1 MNAIMRFFKSP
12 MGKFVIVAIALIIVG
27 VIVMKQYEKKIY
39 GGMSKSDAIKE
50 VAKKF
55 ALKRISVIKV
65 TDTNYLA
72 NKENPDTVWGIFNW
86 YDIHSPSDISEGELK
101 SILSDMNIDFEK
113 NPKVLDIKE
122 EVDNLA
128 KLLDFYK

>member
-1 MNAIMRFFKSP
+1 MRFFKSP
-12 MGKFVIVAIALIIVG
+12 MGKFLLVAIALVIVGIIV
-27 VIVMKQYEKKIY
+27 MRQMEKKIY
-39 GGMSKSDAIKE
+39 GGISKSDAIKE

-65 TDTNYLA
+65 SDANYLS
-72 NKENPDTVWGIFNW
+72 NKENPDAVWGIFNW
-86 YDIHSPSDISEGELK
+86 YDINSPSDISEDELK

-122 EVDNLA
+122 EVDSLA
-128 KLLDFYK
+128 KLVDFYK